1 MSIIILFD
9 GHIHLC
15 HMVSLL
21 NFAAGFDGRDEFFAI
36 NETLIKAAFRSCSK
50 EFCISYKFMGIDK
63 GGEDRVFS
71 ARVKK
76 RIGSSRSCNGTAVTD
91 FAFFSSIIED
101 GMASKKES
109 KQSPHSEENEGDSS
123 EQLKPGETMLR
134 CALLLF
140 FVESGSGFLL
150 WV

>member
-1 MSIIILFD
+1 MKTCSLNDFMQEIGPWLDKDYIKEA
-9 GHIHLC
+9 HLD
-15 HMVSLL
+15 
-21 NFAAGFDGRDEFFAI
+21 A
-36 NETLIKAAFRSCSK
+36 
-50 EFCISYKFMGIDK
+50 
-63 GGEDRVFS
+63 
-71 ARVKK
+71 
-76 RIGSSRSCNGTAVTD
+76 
-91 FAFFSSIIED
+91 IED

>member
-1 MSIIILFD
+1 MSVSSHGGSLDMSIIILFD

-15 HMVSLL
+15 HMVSVL
-21 NFAAGFDGRDEFFAI
+21 NFAAGFDVRDEFFAI

-76 RIGSSRSCNGTAVTD
+76 GLEVQGVA
-91 FAFFSSIIED
+91 
-101 GMASKKES
+101 M
-109 KQSPHSEENEGDSS
+109 
-123 EQLKPGETMLR
+123 EQR
-134 CALLLF
+134 
-140 FVESGSGFLL
+140 
-150 WV
+150 